1 MLVLAL
7 FSKFE
12 IFKTFLN
19 KKIRTLTQFFYFNRS
34 AINFCA
40 HTRKT
45 CEQKIWTIQKV
56 FSSFYFTKKAQMP
69 TELLIAEFWWNKS
82 RTNLICDMCVTCKS
96 PDMWTP
102 DICKLHTNCALFV
115 RKLYANCTLL
125 LHVFCIS
132 CVFRTLSCTLS
143 LVFKN
148 QRMLMKKNWVT
159 CKTTY
164 HGQKKFKIIYILH
177 TWKLCD
183 FFDNSPVGFAIVDGD
198 GSYLVEQQ

>member
-45 CEQKIWTIQKV
+45 CEQKIWTIQMV
-56 FSSFYFTKKAQMP
+56 FSGFHFTKKAQMP

-82 RTNLICDMCVTCKS
+82 RTNLICDMCHTLGCYRFYCVAHAHPHFNNCFARTCAPHLNFCWS
-96 PDMWTP
+96 HPHP
-102 DICKLHTNCALFV
+102 HSHFFAFFYFN
-115 RKLYANCTLL
+115 LYFNEKC
-125 LHVFCIS
+125 F
-132 CVFRTLSCTLS
+132 
-143 LVFKN
+143 
-148 QRMLMKKNWVT
+148 
-159 CKTTY
+159 
-164 HGQKKFKIIYILH
+164 
-177 TWKLCD
+177 
-183 FFDNSPVGFAIVDGD
+183 
-198 GSYLVEQQ
+198 